1 MPVTRHPLGD
11 WFATYGRW
19 VHVPGPLLLGLL
31 VVAVAGLVVRR
42 PETRSVRPLAVLLLV
57 LPLTLILV
65 PDVTAEF
72 VWRYQLPLV
81 TMLPLSAALGW
92 TRLRRPAGQQS
103 DQPGTTATPSTD

>member
-11 WFATYGRW
+11 RLADYGRR
-19 VHVPGPLLLGLL
+19 VRVPGPLLLVLL
-31 VVAVAGLVVRR
+31 GVSVAGLVVRR
-42 PETRSVRPLAVLLLV
+42 EETRPVRPLAVLLLA

-92 TRLRRPAGQQS
+92 TRLRRPRR
-103 DQPGTTATPSTD
+103 QPGTTATPSTD